1 MKKTTSNFLLFGHDT
16 VECAYYLRKVYGS
29 SLDFEQLAI
38 EKETLRQLKQPEP
51 KVINL
56 GGIEFLLQPYG
67 SKSGFPFVISNQ
79 DFTIS
84 FGEFNNPSF
93 FVKFRSLA
101 LWREGAIAMHQ
112 RFMQWAERLG
122 LMPLKTEGL
131 SRVDFSFDYHLPV
144 IDFDEDNFVSLSVK
158 DTQYR
163 KDGKIQT
170 FKLGESDVVLRI
182 YDKVAEIEE
191 QSGKSWFFELWG
203 IAENVWRVEWQVRKD
218 ILKRF
223 GIRTF
228 ADLQDGQGD
237 VLRYL
242 VTEHSTLREKID
254 DSNRSR
260 WPLHPLWIDLQE
272 QIDKLENQGIYREI
286 DQQAILNE
294 RLMRMAIS
302 MYGYLKR
309 IAAVHC
315 LQTGQ
320 PMITDAEAMQRL
332 ENLISRVHEPMA
344 WQADVVKRMDSIR
357 LGQW

>member
-1 MKKTTSNFLLFGHDT
+1 
-16 VECAYYLRKVYGS
+16 
-29 SLDFEQLAI
+29 
-38 EKETLRQLKQPEP
+38 
-51 KVINL
+51 
-56 GGIEFLLQPYG
+56 LLQPYG
-67 SKSGFPFVISNQ
+67 SSSGFPFVITNQ
-79 DFTIS
+79 DFTIA

-101 LWREGAIAMHQ
+101 LWREGAMAMHR
-112 RFMQWAERLG
+112 RFMQWTQELG
-122 LMPLKTEGL
+122 LVPIKPESL
-131 SRVDFSFDYHLPV
+131 SRVDFSFDYHLPH
-144 IDFDEDNFVSLSVK
+144 IDFDEDSFVSLASK

-163 KDGKIQT
+163 KDGRIQT
-170 FKLGESDVVLRI
+170 FKLGESDIVLRM
-182 YDKVAEIEE
+182 YDKIAEIEE

-203 IAENVWRVEWQVRKD
+203 ISENVWRIEWQVRKT

-228 ADLQDGQGD
+228 TDLADGQGD

-242 VTEHSTLREKID
+242 ATEHSSLRNKSG

-260 WPLHPLWIDLQE
+260 WPLHPLWLDLQE
-272 QIDKLENQGIYREI
+272 QIQKLESLGVYREI

-320 PMITDAEAMQRL
+320 PMISNTEALQRF
-332 ENLISRVHEPMA
+332 ENLLASVHEPMT
-344 WQADVVKRMDSIR
+344 WQNDVSERIDSIR

>member
-1 MKKTTSNFLLFGHDT
+1 MTFSLLLSGHDT
-16 VECAYYLRKVYGS
+16 IECAYYLRKIYGS

-56 GGIEFLLQPYG
+56 GGIDFLLQPYG
-67 SKSGFPFVISNQ
+67 SSSGFPFIISNQ

-101 LWREGAIAMHQ
+101 LWREGAISMHQ
-112 RFMQWAERLG
+112 RFMQWAEGLG
-122 LMPLKTEGL
+122 LTPLKPEGL

-144 IDFDEDNFVSLSVK
+144 IDFDEDNFVSLSAK
-158 DTQYR
+158 DAKHR
-163 KDGKIQT
+163 KDRRPQT
-170 FKLGESDVVLRI
+170 FKFGESDVVLRV
-182 YDKVAEIEE
+182 YDKIDEIEE
-191 QSGKSWFFELWG
+191 KSGKRWFFELWG
-203 IAENVWRVEWQVRKD
+203 IAENVWRIEWQVRKD

-242 VTEHSTLREKID
+242 VEEHTTLRNKTD

-260 WPLHPLWIDLQE
+260 WPLHPLWIDLQQ
-272 QIDKLENQGIYREI
+272 QINKLEQQGVYRNI
-286 DQQAILNE
+286 DEQAILNE

-320 PMITDAEAMQRL
+320 PMISDAEALQRL

-344 WQADVVKRMDSIR
+344 WQTDVTKRINSIR

>member
-1 MKKTTSNFLLFGHDT
+1 MTTNLLLFGHDT
-16 VECAYYLRKVYGS
+16 IECAYYLRKAYGS
-29 SLDFEQLAI
+29 ALNFEQLAI
-38 EKETLRQLKQPEP
+38 DKETLRQVKHADP

-67 SKSGFPFVISNQ
+67 SSSGFPFVITNQ

-93 FVKFRSLA
+93 FVKFRSFA
-101 LWREGAIAMHQ
+101 LWREGAMAMHR
-112 RFMQWAERLG
+112 RFMQWAEVLG
-122 LMPLKTEGL
+122 LVPIKPEGL

-144 IDFDEDNFVSLSVK
+144 IDFDEDSFVSLSTK

-182 YDKVAEIEE
+182 YDKIAEIEE

-203 IAENVWRVEWQVRKD
+203 IAENVWRIEWQVRKD
-218 ILKRF
+218 ILRRF
-223 GIRTF
+223 SIRTF
-228 ADLQDGQGD
+228 TDLQDAQGD

-242 VTEHSTLREKID
+242 ATEHSSLRNKTD

-272 QIDKLENQGIYREI
+272 QINKLENQGVYREI

-315 LQTGQ
+315 IQTGE

-332 ENLISRVHEPMA
+332 ENLISRVHEPMT
-344 WQADVVKRMDSIR
+344 WHTDVTKRIDSIR

>member
-1 MKKTTSNFLLFGHDT
+1 MKKASKFLLYGFDT
-16 VECAYYLRKVYGS
+16 IECAYYLRKTYGS
-29 SLDFEQLAI
+29 ALDFARLAI
-38 EKETLRQLKQPEP
+38 EKEALRQIKHAEP

-56 GGIEFLLQPYG
+56 GGVDFLLQPYG
-67 SKSGFPFVISNQ
+67 SSSGFPFVITNP
-79 DFTIS
+79 DFTIA

-101 LWREGAIAMHQ
+101 LWRESTFALHQ
-112 RFMQWAERLG
+112 RFMQWAEGLG
-122 LMPLKTEGL
+122 LVPIKPEGI

-144 IDFDEDNFVSLSVK
+144 IDFDEDSFVSLSCK

-163 KDGKIQT
+163 KDGKVQT
-170 FKLGESDVVLRI
+170 FKFGESDVVLRI

-203 IAENVWRVEWQVRKD
+203 VNENVWRIEWQVRKS

-228 ADLQDGQGD
+228 TDLRDNQGD
-237 VLRYL
+237 ILRYL
-242 VTEHSTLREKID
+242 ANEHTTLREKND

-260 WPLHPLWIDLQE
+260 WPLHPLWLDLQA
-272 QIDKLENQGIYREI
+272 QIEELNCTGVYREI

-294 RLMRMAIS
+294 RLMRITIS

-309 IAAVHC
+309 IAAIHC
-315 LQTGQ
+315 LQTGED
-320 PMITDAEAMQRL
+320 MISDAEAMSRL
-332 ENLISRVHEPMA
+332 ENLIARVHEPMT
-344 WQADVVKRMDSIR
+344 WRNDVSKRMDSIR

>member
-1 MKKTTSNFLLFGHDT
+1 MTINLLLSGHDT
-16 VECAYYLRKVYGS
+16 IECAYYLRKAYGS
-29 SLDFEQLAI
+29 ALNFEQLAI
-38 EKETLRQLKQPEP
+38 DKEALRQVKHADP

-56 GGIEFLLQPYG
+56 GNIEFLLQPYG
-67 SKSGFPFVISNQ
+67 SSSGFPFVISNQ

-101 LWREGAIAMHQ
+101 LWREGAMAMHR
-112 RFMQWAERLG
+112 RFMQWAEGLG
-122 LMPLKTEGL
+122 LVPIKLEGL

-144 IDFDEDNFVSLSVK
+144 IDFDEDSFVSLSTK

-182 YDKVAEIEE
+182 YDKIAEIEE

-203 IAENVWRVEWQVRKD
+203 IAENVWRIEWQVRKD
-218 ILKRF
+218 ILRRF
-223 GIRTF
+223 SIRTF
-228 ADLQDGQGD
+228 TDLQDAQGD

-242 VTEHSTLREKID
+242 ATEHSSLRSKTD

-272 QIDKLENQGIYREI
+272 QINKLENQGVYREI

-315 LQTGQ
+315 IQTGE
-320 PMITDAEAMQRL
+320 PMITDSEAMQRL
-332 ENLISRVHEPMA
+332 KNLISRVHEPMT
-344 WQADVVKRMDSIR
+344 WRTDVTKRIDSIR
-357 LGQW
+357 LGEW